1 MQYHLRP
8 VIPDDVDNGLL
19 ETLDSLSAGNSG
31 WDSARAKQVI
41 ANMQDTGI
49 HTIVAVTNGTVIGA
63 GSIFIEPKLIH
74 KGGKVGHIED
84 IATRKGCERA
94 GIGSAIVHNLLEIAK
109 NNGCY
114 KVILSCSRDNI
125 PFYRKLGFHEHE
137 TTMRRGI

>member
-84 IATRKGCERA
+84 IATRKGYERA
-94 GIGSAIVHNLLEIAK
+94 GIGSSIVHSLLGIAK
-109 NNGCY
+109 SNGCY

-125 PFYRKLGFHEHE
+125 PFYRKLGFHEYE
-137 TTMRRGI
+137 ATMRRDI

>member
-31 WDSARAKQVI
+31 WDSARAKQVV
-41 ANMQDTGI
+41 ASMQDTGI
-49 HTIVAVTNGTVIGA
+49 HMIVAVTSGTVIGA

-84 IATRKGCERA
+84 IATGKGYERA
-94 GIGSAIVHNLLEIAK
+94 GIGSAVVHNLLGIAK
-109 NNGCY
+109 SNGCY

-125 PFYRKLGFHEHE
+125 PFYRKLGFHEYE
-137 TTMRRGI
+137 ATMRRDI